1 MLALFW
7 YCASDFPTQNRWKTK
22 RDAGLF
28 LHIFGVK
35 INRFFFDFGV
45 IFLPLGGVL
54 GGLGSWRLPSSDFD
68 RFWIDFGTPL
78 GAKLAPT
85 SRPWSVLGRLDTSWG
100 GLCVVWNPS
109 FSDLMTN
116 SFSHLILHR
125 FRIAKRPQNHW
136 KIDEESMPTWSRK
149 RKLISMPLAANF
161 QDNLM
166 LKPKRPIFKN
176 YWKTQCCCAF
186 FEYQLM
192 SIKHKDD
199 VTTMSKKHEKI
210 IAGIIDFWT
219 KKQEF

>member
-1 MLALFW
+1 MSSFQGPCAIKIRILASVQILIESQRR
-7 YCASDFPTQNRWKTK
+7 A
-22 RDAGLF
+22 
-28 LHIFGVK
+28 
-35 INRFFFDFGV
+35 
-45 IFLPLGGVL
+45 L
-54 GGLGSWRLPSSDFD
+54 GGLGSWRLPSSDFH
-68 RFWIDFGTPL
+68 RFWIDFGPAL

-85 SRPWSVLGRLDTSWG
+85 SRPWSVLGRLDTSWS

-136 KIDEESMPTWSRK
+136 KIDEESMPTGSWK

-176 YWKTQCCCAF
+176 YGKTVCFCAF
-186 FEYQLM
+186 LNVNLCQ
-192 SIKHKDD
+192 
-199 VTTMSKKHEKI
+199 
-210 IAGIIDFWT
+210 
-219 KKQEF
+219 